1 MATTWIPSGEAFG
14 IPKLTRTIGVSS
26 IPSAEAFGTAVVF
39 NSSVTTLVAV
49 GIPTGVAF
57 GTPTQAFLPGPVGI
71 PSGAVIPSP
80 LVKSAY
86 TTILCSGTTSGTGI
100 LSIPVLLLSGTTAG
114 TATVTGDA
122 TLVLLLRGL
131 IQGVGTLGGHFPDP
145 LIGTSLMVGYLWQE
159 QMPEPVCACRT
170 PQPVTQT
177 RCSCGGTLLVQQ
189 TSAPCPCSGGG
200 PYRWNEFFP
209 SGTGGLQL
217 FLRNSAGAVMPASV
231 SFTLYWLRNGI
242 PFQAGPANRVPARGP
257 NVGQFYVTGR
267 VGEFG
272 QPGDWLVRWTYQQNF
287 FSPIQEVES
296 RFSVQ
301 DAVAAAD
308 PRDTTVR
315 ILKYGWD

>member
-1 MATTWIPSGEAFG
+1 
-14 IPKLTRTIGVSS
+14 
-26 IPSAEAFGTAVVF
+26 
-39 NSSVTTLVAV
+39 V

-100 LSIPVLLLSGTTAG
+100 LSIPVLLLSGTAAG

-122 TLVLLLRGL
+122 TLVHLLHGL

-145 LIGTSLMVGYLWQE
+145 FIGTSLLVGYLWQE

-170 PQPVTQT
+170 PQPVTKLK
-177 RCSCGGTLLVQQ
+177 CSCGGRILVLVEPP
-189 TSAPCPCSGGG
+189 SSCGCSGGG

-217 FLRNSAGAVMPASV
+217 FLRNSSGPVMPASV
-231 SFTLYWLRNGI
+231 SFTLYWLRNGT

-296 RFSVQ
+296 RFTVR

-315 ILKYGWD
+315 ILKYGWG